1 MWLLLIHY
9 LLHTQKFTSC
19 LKGLLLFQSIMIPI
33 RLSVLAFSDNF
44 WRQKIKKLRLKLI
57 FSKSQNLNLYVN
69 SQYSIF
75 LVFWEKKWIFWYFW
89 RFLKKHI
96 ENFFEIYF
104 KISRPLKFFKRY
116 PNFGIFWNSGIFGL
130 FWKIFWGF
138 FGNLFWN
145 SQATQVLSKISTFW
159 HFLAFLAFFKNF
171 WHFLKILKFLRFLNL
186 HALHIV

>member
-1 MWLLLIHY
+1 M
-9 LLHTQKFTSC
+9 
-19 LKGLLLFQSIMIPI
+19 
-33 RLSVLAFSDNF
+33 AFSDNF
-44 WRQKIKKLRLKLI
+44 WRQKIKKLRLKLFF

-138 FGNLFWN
+138 WGFFGNLFWN

-159 HFLAFLAFFKNF
+159 HFLAFLAFFENF

-186 HALHIV
+186 HELHIV